1 MKLLLRIYQHTISQ
15 IALNLLALWFIFS
28 IFVIPNRLD
37 WLQWWYILYVPL
49 EVVVFAA
56 LLLLPGTAGRWSLRL
71 SSLVIAAGLIFRLSD
86 MSAFMVFARPFNPVL
101 DTYLLSDGFN
111 LLASS
116 IGFPGALLV
125 ALLAVVLVLLI
136 IVLTYFSLQRMQH
149 LLKSASLRLSASALA
164 LYFIFWSVTFSNGWG
179 GASRYFID
187 QLAMHTRTAVISIV
201 ELQEFREV
209 IKHDVYDNVPG
220 EQLFGALQGKDVL
233 VVFIESYG
241 RVLLD
246 SQRYSTAIRPLLN
259 EATDAL
265 AAKGY
270 ASSSAFLASS
280 TIGGLSWLAHG
291 TAMSGLWIDSQ
302 LRYDALMMSQRPT
315 LIRLFQRAGW
325 RTLGVM
331 PAITLPWPEGQ
342 YFGYDKLYDAAALDY
357 RGLPFNY
364 VTMPDQFTLA
374 RVQQERDAPD
384 RKPIMA
390 EIALISSH
398 APWTPVPDLIDWR
411 LIADGS
417 EFNEQARRGPRTDQV
432 WADRDLLMS
441 QYRDS
446 VEYVIKTLVS
456 YVTEYGDDN
465 LVVLIM
471 GDHQPMPLIAEG
483 SSVPDVMTHFISSD
497 PAVMRAIA
505 DWQWTEGMLPAD
517 DAPIWP
523 MDIVRNRLVETFSYG
538 FSPAQMPA
546 HPDARSDSDHH

>member
-1 MKLLLRIYQHTISQ
+1 MMLLLRLYQHKISQ
-15 IALNLLALWFIFS
+15 FLLTLLAIWFVFS

-37 WLQWWYILYVPL
+37 WLQWWYFLYVPL
-49 EVVVFAA
+49 EVMVFS
-56 LLLLPGTAGRWSLRL
+56 LLLLLRGLPGRWLLML
-71 SSLVIAAGLIFRLSD
+71 STVVISAGLIFRLSD

-116 IGFPGALLV
+116 VGTPAAVLI
-125 ALLAVVLVLLI
+125 ALLAVLLVLLI
-136 IVLTYFSLQRMQH
+136 VVLTYFSLRRIQR
-149 LLKSASLRLSASALA
+149 LLHSIPLPWVGTTLAAL
-164 LYFIFWSVTFSNGWG
+164 LVFWSVMYSSGWG

-187 QLAMHTRTAVISIV
+187 QLAMHTRTAVNSIV
-201 ELQEFREV
+201 ELREFREV
-209 IKHDVYDNVPG
+209 IKQDVYDAVPG
-220 EQLFGALQGKDVL
+220 SALLGALQGKDVL
-233 VVFIESYG
+233 VVFVESYG

-246 SQRYSTAIRPLLN
+246 SPRYAPVIRPLL
-259 EATDAL
+259 TDAGEVL
-265 AAKGY
+265 AARGY

-331 PAITLPWPEGQ
+331 PAITLAWPEGQ

-374 RVQQERDAPD
+374 RVQQERDVSD
-384 RKPIMA
+384 RPAIMA

-398 APWTPVPDLIDWR
+398 APWTPIPDLIGWHD
-411 LIADGS
+411 IGDGS

-446 VEYVIKTLVS
+446 VEYVINTLVS
-456 YVTEYGDDN
+456 YISEYGDDD
-465 LVVLIM
+465 LVVLVM
-471 GDHQPMPLIAEG
+471 GDHQPMPLIADG
-483 SSVPDVMTHFISSD
+483 ASVPDVMVHIISSD
-497 PAVMRAIA
+497 AAVMSAVEA
-505 DWQWTEGMLPAD
+505 WQWTPGMLPAD

-523 MDIVRNRLVETFSYG
+523 MDTVRNRFVETFSPG
-538 FSPAQMPA
+538 L
-546 HPDARSDSDHH
+546 SD

>member
-1 MKLLLRIYQHTISQ
+1 MNVLARVYQHRINQ
-15 IALNLLALWFIFS
+15 IVLNLLAIWFVFS

-37 WLQWWYILYVPL
+37 WLQWWYVLYVPL
-49 EVVVFAA
+49 EVVVFSA
-56 LLLLPGTAGRWSLRL
+56 LLLLPGRAGWWSLRL
-71 SSLVIAAGLIFRLSD
+71 CAPVVAAGLIFRISD

-101 DTYLLSDGFN
+101 DAYLLPNGFD

-116 IGFPGALLV
+116 ISLAGAILVSLLIV
-125 ALLAVVLVLLI
+125 ILVLLI
-136 IVLTYFSLQRMQH
+136 IVLTYFSLRRIQQLLQRVP
-149 LLKSASLRLSASALA
+149 LPWSGSALVLLLA
-164 LYFIFWSVTFSNGWG
+164 FWSVTFASGWG

-187 QLAMHTRTAVISIV
+187 QLTMHVSTAVNSVV
-201 ELQEFREV
+201 ELREFREV
-209 IKHDVYDNVPG
+209 IEQDIYDQVPG
-220 EQLFGALQGKDVL
+220 EQLFATLQGKDVL
-233 VVFIESYG
+233 VIFVESYG

-246 SQRYSTAIRPLLN
+246 SPRYAQAIRPLLT
-259 EATDAL
+259 EATTTL
-265 AAKGY
+265 AAEGY

-331 PAITLPWPEGQ
+331 PAIMLAWPEGD
-342 YFGYDKLYDAAALDY
+342 YFGYDKLYDAATLDY

-364 VTMPDQFTLA
+364 APMPDQFTLA
-374 RVQQERDAPD
+374 RLQQERSVPQ
-384 RKPIMA
+384 RQPIMA
-390 EIALISSH
+390 EVALVSSH
-398 APWTPVPDLIDWR
+398 APWTPIPDLMDWD
-411 LIADGS
+411 LIGDGS

-446 VEYVIKTLVS
+446 VEYVINTLVS
-456 YVTEYGDDN
+456 FIIEYGDDD

-483 SSVPDVMTHFISSD
+483 ASVPDVMTHMISSD
-497 PAVMRAIA
+497 PAVMQAIA
-505 DWQWTEGMLPAD
+505 QWQWTAGMLPAD
-517 DAPIWP
+517 DAPVWP
-523 MDIVRNRLVETFSYG
+523 MDVVRNRFVETFSPG
-538 FSPAQMPA
+538 LSP
-546 HPDARSDSDHH
+546 

>member
-1 MKLLLRIYQHTISQ
+1 MAHLFSNFLKEPSHAALFLMNLLLRTYRHPTSQ
-15 IALNLLALWFIFS
+15 IVLNLLAIWFIFS

-49 EVVVFAA
+49 EVVVFSA
-56 LLLLPGTAGRWSLRL
+56 LLLLPAMAGRLSLWL
-71 SSLVIAAGLIFRLSD
+71 SAIVIAAGLIFRLSD

-116 IGFPGALLV
+116 IGFAGALLV
-125 ALLAVVLVLLI
+125 ASIATMLVLLI
-136 IVLTYFSLQRMQH
+136 FVLTYFSLQRIQH
-149 LLKSASLRLSASALA
+149 LLKSVSLRWSGSALA
-164 LYFIFWSVTFSNGWG
+164 LYLVLWSVAFTNGWG
-179 GASRYFID
+179 GASRYFMD
-187 QLAMHTRTAVISIV
+187 QLTMHMRTAVNSIA
-201 ELQEFREV
+201 ELQEFREI
-209 IKHDVYDNVPG
+209 IKQDVYDNVAG
-220 EQLFGALQGKDVL
+220 DQLFGALQGKDVL
-233 VVFIESYG
+233 VIFVESYG

-246 SQRYSTAIRPLLN
+246 SQRYAPAIRPLLN

-265 AAKGY
+265 VAGGY

-331 PAITLPWPEGQ
+331 PAITMAWPEGQ
-342 YFGYDKLYDAAALDY
+342 YFGYDKLYDASALDY

-374 RVQQERDAPD
+374 RVQQERNLQD

-398 APWTPVPDLIDWR
+398 APWTPVPDLIDWD
-411 LIADGS
+411 LITDGS

-446 VEYVIKTLVS
+446 VEYVIRTLVS
-456 YVTEYGDDN
+456 YVIEYGDED
-465 LVVLIM
+465 LVVFIL
-471 GDHQPMPLIAEG
+471 GDHQPMPLIADG
-483 SSVPDVMTHFISSD
+483 ASVPDVMTHIISSD
-497 PAVMRAIA
+497 PAVMQAIA
-505 DWQWTEGMLPAD
+505 DWQWTPGMLPAD
-517 DAPIWP
+517 NAPVWP
-523 MDIVRNRLVETFSYG
+523 MDIVRNRFVETFS
-538 FSPAQMPA
+538 
-546 HPDARSDSDHH
+546 H